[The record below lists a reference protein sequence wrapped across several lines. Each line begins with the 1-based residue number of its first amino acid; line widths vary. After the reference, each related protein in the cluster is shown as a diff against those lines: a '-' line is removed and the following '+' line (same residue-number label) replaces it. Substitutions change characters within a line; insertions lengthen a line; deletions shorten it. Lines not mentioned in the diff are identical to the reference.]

1 MTGDAGDTN
10 DSNNFFQEESMRL
23 VSRRLLTAGTALALA
38 LTAGCGEDTV
48 DPTPQPPA
56 VPAGLTA
63 TVQSPT
69 LIRVSWTPV
78 AGATSYRLE
87 RADASAPG
95 VFTQVGGVL
104 PQTTYD
110 DAVTAGVTYSY
121 RVAASNVDGTGSF
134 SAAVTAAAP
143 GLKVADLT
151 GIITTSR
158 TLFKDTLYTLKGY
171 VKVANNASLTIQPGT
186 RIVGDFDTKGSSLW
200 ILRGSKLIADGSA
213 AEPIV
218 FTSEQPVGQRKPGDW
233 GGILIIGNGVSSR
246 SGTIRTEGPQGVTE
260 IYSGGNNNNDDS
272 GILRYVRIEFAGYD
286 VTGTGQE
293 LNSLSSYAVG
303 KGTTYEFIQTLAGL
317 DDSFEW
323 WGGAVDGRF
332 LVSYESGDDH
342 FDWTEGYHG
351 RNQYLIG
358 FQSARIQPAAGT
370 GGLSTDPQGF
380 EGDGCPSGEAGCDNG
395 NSQQPFSVPV
405 FANFT
410 LIGPGNATAI
420 TSGGD
425 IGMVIRRGTGGYF
438 THGIVARWQ
447 RQGLSVRDA
456 FTNTQLTAT
465 DSLNIV
471 NMLFAENAANYD
483 ADASANFGKAAVFTT
498 ENHVTSGAT
507 AASLFT
513 SLTATALDWSP
524 AGGSPA
530 GTVTNPVGIP
540 AGYTAAFFGGT
551 LTPGGHFGAAAA
563 GGTKWWQGWTSYA
576 QN

>member
-1 MTGDAGDTN
+1 
-10 DSNNFFQEESMRL
+10 MRL
-23 VSRRLLTAGTALALA
+23 VSRRLFSAATALALA
-38 LTAGCGEDTV
+38 LTAACGEDTV

-56 VPAGLTA
+56 APTGLTV

-69 LIRVSWTPV
+69 LIRVTWTAV
-78 AGATSYRLE
+78 TGATSYRLE
-87 RADASAPG
+87 RADAGAPG
-95 VFTQVGGVL
+95 VFTQVGGAL
-104 PQTTYD
+104 SQPTYD

-121 RVAASNVDGTGSF
+121 RVAASNSDGTGAF

-171 VKVANNASLTIQPGT
+171 VKVANNAVLTVQPGT
-186 RIVGDFDTKGSSLW
+186 RIVGDFETKGSSLW
-200 ILRGSKLIADGSA
+200 ILRGSKLVADGTA

-380 EGDGCPSGEAGCDNG
+380 EGDGCPTGEAGCDNG

-410 LIGPGNATAI
+410 LIGPGTGTAI

-425 IGMVIRRGTGGYF
+425 VGMVIRRGSGGYF

-456 FTNTQLTAT
+456 FTNTQLTT
-465 DSLNIV
+465 NDSLNIV

-483 ADASANFGKAAVFTT
+483 ADASANFGKAAAFAT
-498 ENHVTSGAT
+498 ENHVTSAAT

-513 SLTATALDWSP
+513 SLTATALDWTP

-530 GTVTNPVGIP
+530 ATVTNPIAIP

-551 LTPGGHFGAAAA
+551 LTPGAHFGAAAP

>member
-1 MTGDAGDTN
+1 MTLA
-10 DSNNFFQEESMRL
+10 
-23 VSRRLLTAGTALALA
+23 SRRLLSAATALLA
-38 LTAGCGEDTV
+38 AFTLGCGEDTV
-48 DPTPQPPA
+48 DPTPQPPGA
-56 VPAGLTA
+56 PTGLAA

-69 LIRVSWTPV
+69 LIRVTWSPV
-78 AGATSYRLE
+78 TGATSYRLE
-87 RADASAPG
+87 RADAAAPG
-95 VFTQVGGVL
+95 VFTAVGGVL
-104 PQTTYD
+104 SQPTFD
-110 DAVTAGVTYSY
+110 DPVTAGGTYSY
-121 RVAASNVDGTGSF
+121 RVAASNANGTSSF
-134 SAAVTAAAP
+134 SAAVTAVAP

-158 TLFKDTLYTLKGY
+158 TLFKDTVYTLKGY
-171 VKVANNASLTIQPGT
+171 VKVANNSTLTVQPGT
-186 RIVGDFDTKGSSLW
+186 RIVGDFETKGSSLW
-200 ILRGSKLIADGSA
+200 ILRGSKLIADGTS

-260 IYSGGNNNNDDS
+260 IYSGGSDNNDNS

-303 KGTTYEFIQTLAGL
+303 RGTTYEYIQTLAGL

-323 WGGAVDGRF
+323 WGGAVDARF
-332 LVSYESGDDH
+332 LVSYEAGDDH

-380 EGDGCPSGEAGCDNG
+380 EGDGCPTGEAGCDAG
-395 NSQQPFSVPV
+395 NQQQPFSVPV

-410 LIGPGNATAI
+410 LIGPQATAI
-420 TSGGD
+420 TSSGD
-425 IGMVIRRGTGGYF
+425 VGMVIRRGSGGYF

-447 RQGLSVRDA
+447 RQGVSVRDA
-456 FTNTQLTAT
+456 YTNTQLTT
-465 DSLNIV
+465 NDSLNIV

-483 ADASANFGKAAVFTT
+483 PDAGSNFGKAGAFAT
-498 ENHVTSGAT
+498 ENHVTSAAT

-513 SLTATALDWSP
+513 SLATPGLDWTP

-530 GTVTNPVGIP
+530 ATVTNPIAIP
-540 AGYTAAFFGGT
+540 ADYTAGFFGGT
-551 LTPGGHFGAAAA
+551 LTPGAHFGAAAP
-563 GGTKWWQGWTSYA
+563 GGAKWWQGWTNYA

>member
-1 MTGDAGDTN
+1 
-10 DSNNFFQEESMRL
+10 MRL

-56 VPAGLTA
+56 APAGLTA

-69 LIRVSWTPV
+69 LIRVSWTAV

-293 LNSLSSYAVG
+293 LNALSSYAVG

-380 EGDGCPSGEAGCDNG
+380 EGDGCPTGEAGCDNG

-425 IGMVIRRGTGGYF
+425 IGMVIRRGSGGYF

-456 FTNTQLTAT
+456 LTNTQLTAN

-530 GTVTNPVGIP
+530 GTVQNPVAIP

-551 LTPGGHFGAAAA
+551 LTPGAHFGAAAP